1 MLLPSIFRESL
12 FDDLM
17 SFPTVDDF
25 GGVNEKLYGKH
36 ADRIMKTDVHE
47 NSDSYQVDIDLPGF
61 KKDQIDLH
69 LENGYLS
76 VSATKGLEKETN
88 DSESKLLRRERYSG
102 TMQRS
107 YYVGTAL
114 TEEDVKAKFEDGV
127 LRITLPKKQ
136 PEAVNTTK
144 HIAIEG

>member
-17 SFPTVDDF
+17 NFPMIDDF

-47 NSDSYQVDIDLPGF
+47 TPEGYQVDIDLPGF
-61 KKDQIDLH
+61 KKEQIDLH
-69 LENGYLS
+69 LENGYLY
-76 VSATKGLEKETN
+76 VSATKGLEKETG
-88 DSESKLLRRERYSG
+88 SEKKVLRKERYSG

-107 YYVGTAL
+107 YYLGEGF
-114 TEEDVKAKFEDGV
+114 TEDDVKAKFEDGV

-136 PEAVNTTK
+136 PEAVNAAK
-144 HIAIEG
+144 HIAIE